1 MSRYLNVFNL
11 FVLINLYKMYPRYAN
26 GMYKLN
32 NNVTRAELT
41 GVVSNNAKEIYIDV
55 VTPLDIKL
63 EKLRRALISKKS
75 SLHL

>member
-1 MSRYLNVFNL
+1 
-11 FVLINLYKMYPRYAN
+11 MYPRYAN